1 MQRCSYK
8 PQLLLG
14 PSKPKEE
21 PKKIC
26 DGPTAR
32 LVVLSQDATLGPLV
46 QQLLCG
52 QIQEDEWLHNLRDAW
67 RVHLWKRVHT
77 ERPQHYAGVDKLD
90 RRCTLKWYKSLEAE
104 SNLDGD
110 DSRSEQVI
118 RARLQL
124 GTLRTIFAGGLMTP
138 ERAARHKRQY
148 VECTCSCGADRETV
162 DHVSWHCSIYKEARD
177 SLFRNIGCRLS
188 DFPVCFRYTALVPEE
203 FFLSDEC
210 IKEVQQFLVSTWSTH
225 IRRWYEGKDLEDR
238 GVAETSEA
246 HARQLG
252 EDAVTV
258 YENGHTIVPL
268 SEGKQG
274 VWCNRCGRYTYNL
287 RHARLKI
294 TKHACPYPNGEPLQ
308 REGYLD
314 SATRLD
320 ELERDLNTRYNTGGH
335 DLIWNRSLR
344 KDIDHPDEGKIWC
357 LKCRKMEVEG

>member
-1 MQRCSYK
+1 
-8 PQLLLG
+8 
-14 PSKPKEE
+14 
-21 PKKIC
+21 
-26 DGPTAR
+26 
-32 LVVLSQDATLGPLV
+32 
-46 QQLLCG
+46 
-52 QIQEDEWLHNLRDAW
+52 
-67 RVHLWKRVHT
+67 
-77 ERPQHYAGVDKLD
+77 
-90 RRCTLKWYKSLEAE
+90 
-104 SNLDGD
+104 
-110 DSRSEQVI
+110 
-118 RARLQL
+118 
-124 GTLRTIFAGGLMTP
+124 MTP

-225 IRRWYEGKDLEDR
+225 IRRWHEGKDLEDR

-274 VWCNRCGRYTYNL
+274 VWCNRCGRYTHNL

-357 LKCRKMEVEG
+357 LKCRNNGEWRWKDRRTCLPRTACIPSHAVIPSKRIHGKSTKSSLQETLLSVPMHEASAASSSQVPFDRVGVG